1 MKNILLL
8 LVLILSSF
16 TVFGQEVNSFK
27 TSDGETLF
35 YTKTGTGPTIVLL
48 YGGPGYPASVMRP
61 WADSL
66 SNKFECILFEQRG
79 TGLSANVKMDST
91 TINLSRAVDDI
102 DDLRKHL
109 GEKMLTLCGI
119 SWGGALSQ
127 SYAAYYPEN
136 VNKLVLVSTLGPDFS
151 LIPAFSD
158 NISMR
163 RYPNESDSLQ
173 FWNQQP
179 DSKEAVMKR
188 NVYWFL
194 PYFYDHDIGLKMLP
208 QIMSSITSNDQMSS
222 LMWSDLVKN
231 YDVKPR
237 LKNYKGEC
245 FIIIPRQ
252 DVLSL
257 DNQYKIKELLPQS
270 KMIMIDKCG
279 HFPDWEKP
287 SELYNIIRRV
297 LK

>member
-1 MKNILLL
+1 MKRLLL
-8 LVLILSSF
+8 IMVLISTSLS
-16 TVFGQEVNSFK
+16 VFGQEVNSFK

-48 YGGPGYPASVMRP
+48 YGGPGYPASGMQP

-91 TINLSRAVDDI
+91 TINLKRAVDDI

-109 GEKMLTLCGI
+109 GKKMLTVCGL
-119 SWGGALSQ
+119 SWGGALAQ
-127 SYAAYYPEN
+127 AYAAYYPEN

-151 LIPAFSD
+151 LMPAFFD
-158 NISMR
+158 NILMR

-173 FWNQQP
+173 YWNQQP
-179 DSKEAVMKR
+179 DSEEAVMKR
-188 NVYWFL
+188 KVYWYL
-194 PYFYDHDIGLKMLP
+194 PYFYDHDIGLKLLP
-208 QIMSSITSNDQMSS
+208 QIMSSVTSNDQMSS

-231 YDVKPR
+231 YDLKTR
-237 LKNYKGEC
+237 LTQYKGEC
-245 FIIIPRQ
+245 FMIIPRQ
-252 DVLSL
+252 DVLSM
-257 DNQYKIKELLPQS
+257 DNQYKIKEILPQS
-270 KMIMIDKCG
+270 KMIMIEKCG
-279 HFPDWEKP
+279 HFADWEKP
-287 SELYNIIRRV
+287 NELYKIIRTV